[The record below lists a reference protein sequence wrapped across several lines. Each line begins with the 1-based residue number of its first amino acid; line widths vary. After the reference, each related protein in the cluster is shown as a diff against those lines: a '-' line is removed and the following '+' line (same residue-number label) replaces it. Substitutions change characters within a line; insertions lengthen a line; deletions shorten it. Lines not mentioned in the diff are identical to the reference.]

1 MKLNHLYTVVAL
13 VILRDYLPDLSVVRL
28 MFTLLH
34 YYIMTLTRMLC
45 SLKLG
50 KRLLDIRAVSYGTI
64 YLMTSKTLHHYYSLN
79 ID

>member
-1 MKLNHLYTVVAL
+1 LLFIQKYVHHRSKLPAVFSTYFEENN
-13 VILRDYLPDLSVVRL
+13 
-28 MFTLLH
+28 LLH
-34 YYIMTLTRMLC
+34 CHDTRQKTISTRMLC

-64 YLMTSKTLHHYYSLN
+64 YLMTSKRLHHYYLLN